1 MSNKK
6 KAIRKTAEQMMGRK
20 LTEDEEVTQSEVDS
34 YGEADVE
41 GASIKENAERRK
53 GNLKKGYPYRD
64 NTEIDESVLPDPVKE
79 VMRRTPK
86 IRRALKDGSLPTNFL
101 KVSSVSLKKIND
113 AISKLISGKTEIV
126 EEDIS
131 RPEVNNENAKNRF
144 RESKAVQEIGE
155 SGRKER

>member
-1 MSNKK
+1 MKK
-6 KAIRKTAEQMMGRK
+6 WDKMAKALGAK
-20 LTEDEEVTQSEVDS
+20 LGPDDEVEIDMVDQA
-34 YGEADVE
+34 GEADVE

-64 NTEIDESVLPDPVKE
+64 PNMEISDALPEAVKK
-79 VMRRTPK
+79 VMKRTPMIAAADENGELK
-86 IRRALKDGSLPTNFL
+86 TNYIRIK
-101 KVSSVSLKKIND
+101 
-113 AISKLISGKTEIV
+113 SKRLRKLNSIVGKGIRGETKIV

-155 SGRKER
+155 SGRKRDR